1 MALDLAWLPL
11 CAWFLA
17 KPVIMTRQ
25 WRNLF
30 FVPLLLIMTLL
41 NGASWLW
48 RDEWSAVEHLLITTV
63 LLFTTLIAVMG
74 GRVIPFFTA
83 RGTGQEK
90 APPSP

>member
-1 MALDLAWLPL
+1 LMLADLLWLPL

-17 KPVIMTRQ
+17 KPILITRQ

-30 FVPLLLIMTLL
+30 FVPLLLILTLL

-48 RDEWSAVEHLLITTV
+48 QADWTTVEHLLITTV

-74 GRVIPFFTA
+74 GRVIP
-83 RGTGQEK
+83 
-90 APPSP
+90 S